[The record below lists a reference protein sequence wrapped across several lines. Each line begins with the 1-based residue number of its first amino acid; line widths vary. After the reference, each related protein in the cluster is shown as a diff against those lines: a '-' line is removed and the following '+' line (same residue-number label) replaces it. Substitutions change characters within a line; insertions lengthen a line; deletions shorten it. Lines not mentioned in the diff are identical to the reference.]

1 MFHAQTARNFL
12 TVLNTK
18 TQQAATN
25 AGKIQSAHHSLCFQD
40 LQNHKKKNTSAVFKY
55 KTKCMFLLPSRNTA
69 GVVYTICVVY
79 SLTKKEFSYKK

>member
-40 LQNHKKKNTSAVFKY
+40 LQNHKKKNRSAVFQY
-55 KTKCMFLLPSRNTA
+55 ETKCICLLPCRNTVGA
-69 GVVYTICVVY
+69 VYTICV
-79 SLTKKEFSYKK
+79 